1 MKHGKLPPIRQ
12 RVEERRRQIESA
24 PETDQREGFR
34 FLDDAEIEKL
44 PDPGWL
50 IKEILP
56 EQALALLYGRS
67 GHGKSFVVLDMSLS
81 IQRGEKWLG
90 HPVSQGDVLYILA
103 EGSVRVKKRL
113 KAWKDKHGVN
123 GSVGAH
129 FLPNPVQ
136 LADPQQL
143 TELLNEI
150 KRHHKKKYK
159 LIVVDT
165 LAMCLAGRDESGSVD
180 MGLLIAA
187 AVEIRRVTNATVLL
201 VHHPGK
207 DLRKGSR
214 GHSSLLGAL
223 DTEVLLKKNNGVLTL
238 TCEKQKDAEEFEPI
252 RMKLVKHL
260 DSCVIEKSGVKH
272 SSRGPTDRQRLCLQS
287 LASIEGDGATSGN
300 WEKATDLSSSTFHRH
315 RAILIK
321 QRYVEQDG
329 KLYCLTNKGRKALT
343 PTPKK
348 LS

>member
-1 MKHGKLPPIRQ
+1 MKRGKRPTLRQ
-12 RVEERRRQIESA
+12 IVEEKRRQIESA
-24 PETDQREGFR
+24 PETNQREGFR

-50 IKEILP
+50 IKDVLP
-56 EQALALLYGRS
+56 EQVAAEIYGVS
-67 GHGKSFVVLDMSLS
+67 GVGKSFVVLDMSLS

-113 KAWKDKHGVN
+113 KAWKNKHGVN

-187 AVEIRRVTNATVLL
+187 AVEIQRVTNATVLL
-201 VHHPGK
+201 VHHPG
-207 DLRKGSR
+207 
-214 GHSSLLGAL
+214 
-223 DTEVLLKKNNGVLTL
+223 NG
-238 TCEKQKDAEEFEPI
+238 CHPSMFKQ
-252 RMKLVKHL
+252 
-260 DSCVIEKSGVKH
+260 
-272 SSRGPTDRQRLCLQS
+272 
-287 LASIEGDGATSGN
+287 
-300 WEKATDLSSSTFHRH
+300 
-315 RAILIK
+315 
-321 QRYVEQDG
+321 
-329 KLYCLTNKGRKALT
+329 
-343 PTPKK
+343 
-348 LS
+348 